1 MWVMS
6 QDKTRMVEI
15 KNDVEV
21 QSNTI
26 QVLTNSHWTKIG
38 EFKTEGRAKEVLAQI
53 YRVILNGGVAF
64 EMPKE
69 TAK

>member
-15 KNDVEV
+15 KNDVQV
-21 QSNTI
+21 QGNTI
-26 QVLTNSHWTKIG
+26 QVLTNNHWTKIG
-38 EFKTEGRAKEVLAQI
+38 EFKTEERAKEVLAQI

-69 TAK
+69 

>member
-1 MWVMS
+1 MWILS

-21 QSNTI
+21 QGNTI
-26 QVLTNSHWTKIG
+26 QVLTNNHWTNIG
-38 EFKTEGRAKEVLAQI
+38 TFKTEERAKEVLGRIFGAMQ
-53 YRVILNGGVAF
+53 NGGTTF
-64 EMPKE
+64 QMPKE